1 MNLLEKFIAYIKSE
15 SLFQQNDHI
24 LIAVSG
30 GADSTVLCELMH
42 KANFTFTI
50 AHCNFKLRGAES
62 DRDELFVKNLSEK
75 YKVAFF
81 VKHFETQKIAADT
94 KKSIEETAR
103 DLRYTWFKELIIEHN
118 LKNIATAHH
127 ADDNIETVLM
137 NFFRGTGIKG
147 LRGILPEQTNIIRPI
162 LFAKRNEIE
171 SYAAENSLE
180 FVTDSSNA
188 TNDYTRNYFRN
199 ELIPAIVKVYPE
211 AKQNILHNIDRF
223 RDIALLYEE
232 KIKEVKSKIIEK
244 RGEEIHIPVL
254 KLAKTKSLQTIIYEI
269 ISAYDFTTQQ
279 IGEVEKLLISESG
292 KFILSPTH
300 RMLKNRNWLII
311 SPLQVNDISSLHVIE
326 SANSEINFSAGK
338 LKITSIEKPE
348 SLLTDTNTCYIS
360 TKELVYPLILRKWKI
375 GDYFYPLGMQKKK
388 KLSRFFIDQKL
399 SLMQKENVW
408 VLETNKR
415 IVWVVGLRMDDRFK
429 VSDTSGQYIVKL
441 SLNH

>member
-50 AHCNFKLRGAES
+50 AHCNFKLRVVES

-147 LRGILPEQTNIIRPI
+147 LRGILPKQTNIIRPI

-269 ISAYDFTTQQ
+269 ISAYNFTTQQ

-348 SLLTDTNTCYIS
+348 SLLTDTNTCYIN
-360 TKELVYPLILRKWKI
+360 TKELEYPLILRRWKT

-408 VLETNKR
+408 VLETNKK